1 MNYAYN
7 PNPAPVSAPRKSV
20 SACGVVGFILAVLTF
35 VFYIVGSLATE
46 GGFLAVIESF
56 DLDFEVFAGS
66 LFLLISTVVLFG
78 TSFAAIKGN
87 TAVPAIA
94 GIFYFIAMLFN
105 QLYVFELDVLEWIF
119 EYSIGQTLVLLGLV
133 LAFLIGVCFL
143 FFAKNLGCKIVSA
156 IMFAAVLLVPLFVKD
171 NFFGPSVTELGI
183 VSNWWSGESF
193 DFGTLLYQ
201 LSVCVLPYA
210 AFLMIALGG
219 KKQNSSKPQQ
229 FYVPQPQQIPYGVP
243 QQPNVYGVP
252 QTQQNVYGVPAVEPA
267 APVADPVEP
276 LEQPAPAPVA
286 EPIAVPTEQPAYE
299 PTAAPTVELTPELK
313 PEPTAEPASES
324 APEPVADP
332 VVQQTPQ
339 FVMTEEKAAKLRVLF
354 AKKTNGEI
362 TEEQFKELRNELFK

>member
-46 GGFLAVIESF
+46 GGFAEVFDSF

-66 LFLLISTVVLFG
+66 LFLLISTLVLFG

-119 EYSIGQTLVLLGLV
+119 EYSIGQTLILLGLV
-133 LAFLIGVCFL
+133 LAFFIGVCFL

-183 VSNWWSGESF
+183 VSDWWSGESF

-219 KKQNSSKPQQ
+219 KKQNSSTPQQ

-243 QQPNVYGVP
+243 QQQNVYGVP
-252 QTQQNVYGVPAVEPA
+252 QTQQNVYGVPAVEP
-267 APVADPVEP
+267 
-276 LEQPAPAPVA
+276 VA
-286 EPIAVPTEQPAYE
+286 EPIAVPTEQPTPEPVVE
-299 PTAAPTVELTPELK
+299 PTPEPTVELTPELK
-313 PEPTAEPASES
+313 PEPKSESTAEPT
-324 APEPVADP
+324 PEPV
-332 VVQQTPQ
+332 VQETPQ